1 MKLNVFGK
9 MIEIVRVHAGW
20 KAFYFGNEGKKRPAN
35 DIVLP
40 AHLKEADLVEYIAD
54 LCHEW
59 ASPANGVVRKLE

>member
-1 MKLNVFGK
+1 MDQGPSGTTGEGLL
-9 MIEIVRVHAGW
+9 
-20 KAFYFGNEGKKRPAN
+20 GNEGKKRPAN